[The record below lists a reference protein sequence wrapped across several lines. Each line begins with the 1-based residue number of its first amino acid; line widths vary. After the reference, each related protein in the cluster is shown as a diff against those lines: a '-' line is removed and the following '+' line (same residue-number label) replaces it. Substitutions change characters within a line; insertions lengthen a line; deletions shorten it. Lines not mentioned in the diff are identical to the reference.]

1 MTTTT
6 SQSSR
11 PWTVAVSLILA
22 CLLATATSRAS
33 DQIPGAPQAG
43 PIALVGGT
51 IHTVSGK
58 VIKGGTILF
67 EQGRIT
73 AIGDKL
79 ELPEGTEQVDVA
91 GKQIYPALFDSYSS
105 IGLVEINAVRATR
118 DEAETGNLNPN
129 VRAEVS
135 VNPDSELIPVARSNG
150 VLLALS
156 APSGGLI
163 SGQSAVLQL
172 DGWTYED
179 LTVKSRAAMHIRWP
193 TMSPV
198 SDWWVEA
205 SAKEQMATRDK
216 QLKLLEDTF
225 LDAQHAW
232 RASQDP
238 AADPLDIRVAAMVPM
253 LAGKQPVVVTA
264 NSVSQIQAAVAFA
277 VRHKLRLVIL
287 GGYDAIACVELLKRH
302 DVPVIVGGVYRLPQR
317 RDDDYDAAYT
327 LPERLRKAGITYC
340 IASNGRFGASNIRN
354 LPYHA
359 ATAVAYGLPEAE
371 ALKAITLYPAQI
383 LGVGEQVGSLAV
395 GRDATL
401 FVSSGD
407 PLETSS
413 RVQRAYVQGRLVDLS
428 SKHKQLFQKYRTKY
442 QQQADAEAGEG
453 Q

>member
-1 MTTTT
+1 
-6 SQSSR
+6 
-11 PWTVAVSLILA
+11 
-22 CLLATATSRAS
+22 LLATATSRAS

>member
-1 MTTTT
+1 
-6 SQSSR
+6 
-11 PWTVAVSLILA
+11 
-22 CLLATATSRAS
+22 LLATATSRAS

-428 SKHKQLFQKYRTKY
+428 SKHTQLFQKYRTKY